1 MENGNISELQRA
13 AGLILQSI
21 CAVLNIS
28 REDFCA
34 VLAKFLKGG
43 KEDKKEKAGRE
54 ATALTYFQK
63 LPKKYLLREDGFAL
77 FKMVLENA
85 VQSFSCGVDCS
96 IDGQAVSKSWSEHG
110 NEIMRQFDLL
120 HEKAVGIEREATL
133 TKNRQKIKYL
143 LSD

>member
-1 MENGNISELQRA
+1 MMKNGSILELQCA
-13 AGLILQSI
+13 AGLILQNI

-28 REDFCA
+28 REDFCE

-43 KEDKKEKAGRE
+43 KEEVGRE
-54 ATALTYFQK
+54 ATALTYFRK

-85 VQSFSCGVDCS
+85 VRSFSCGDNCS
-96 IDGQAVSKSWSEHG
+96 IDGQAVSKSWSEYG
-110 NEIMRQFDLL
+110 NEIMSQLDLL
-120 HEKAVGIEREATL
+120 HEQAATIEREAAL
-133 TKNRQKIKYL
+133 AKNRQKIKDL